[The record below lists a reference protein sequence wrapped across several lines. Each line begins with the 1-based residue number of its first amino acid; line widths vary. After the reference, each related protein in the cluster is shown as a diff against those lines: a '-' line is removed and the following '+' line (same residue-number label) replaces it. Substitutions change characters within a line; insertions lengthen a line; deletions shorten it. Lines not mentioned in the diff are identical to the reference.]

1 MMKEFLFPPEVKFP
15 KNLAPSKLSHAVKT
29 SGARDTIPV
38 SGQVSS
44 DEHGEIVGV
53 GDLEA
58 QIHQVYKNLEKVLM
72 SAGGTLQDVVLL
84 NAFMKDISRIDVF
97 RALRRQYIDQE
108 NPPAIT
114 TVGVIGLAHPDLL
127 I

>member
-1 MMKEFLFPPEVKFP
+1 MTL
-15 KNLAPSKLSHAVKT
+15 H
-29 SGARDTIPV
+29 
-38 SGQVSS
+38 
-44 DEHGEIVGV
+44 
-53 GDLEA
+53 DLEA
-58 QIHQVYKNLEKVLM
+58 QIHQVYKNLEKVLI

-84 NAFMKDISRIDVF
+84 NAFMKDIIRIDVF
-97 RALRRQYIDQE
+97 QALRRQYIDQE